1 MSCCKGADS
10 AVSADASER
19 SARESPEDKAN
30 EGDGFAG
37 SFTSTSSINYKVVI
51 PMTEYTPT
59 ITHFTPA
66 AFPIPAHLDRRI
78 IDSCRRCWKQV
89 YYGVNGERKL
99 FTTLFYGKLLR
110 KSPRF
115 SDVFP
120 VGDKGVLFKSDLLA
134 KAINMVVALELE
146 TCRTRLT
153 ALGKYHNK
161 LKIRPWMY
169 SDYFMTII
177 ETLCETLGD
186 AATYS
191 LMEQWYQILSFVS
204 YFMLKG
210 ALAGNVIEGEVGV
223 GSFVGP
229 FEGDSRVALSR
240 VVKLTESS

>member
-1 MSCCKGADS
+1 MSCCKGSNS
-10 AVSADASER
+10 AVADASV
-19 SARESPEDKAN
+19 RETPADLAN
-30 EGDGFAG
+30 GDDGFAG

-51 PMTEYTPT
+51 PMSEYNPV

-78 IDSCRRCWKQV
+78 IDSCRRCWKEI
-89 YYGVNGERKL
+89 YYGVNGDRQNFCL
-99 FTTLFYGKLLR
+99 IFYDRILK

-115 SDVFP
+115 ADVFP
-120 VGDKGVLFKSDLLA
+120 AGEKGVLFKHDLLG

-169 SDYFMTII
+169 SDYFVTIV
-177 ETLCETLGD
+177 ETLCEVLGNK
-186 AATYS
+186 ATYAV
-191 LMEQWYQILSFVS
+191 MEQWYQIFSFVS

-210 ALAGNVIEGEVGV
+210 ALAGNTIEGEVGV

-240 VVKLTESS
+240 VAKLTESS